1 MRKTCLDT
9 VYEMAK
15 KNKKVVFVGS
25 DLGAGV
31 LADFKKEIP
40 DRFFMEGVSEQYITG
55 MCAGLALEGFIP
67 YFNTIATFITRRNF
81 EQNIIDLGLHN
92 LPVRLIGNGGGLVY
106 SPLGPTHQAIED
118 IAIMRT
124 IPKMTIIAPCDAN
137 EMKILMPQTIKIK
150 GPVYVRLA
158 KGGDNIVTKK
168 NKSIKIGKSNLFGD
182 PKDILFVTTGIT
194 TQECLEASEKLSK
207 IGIKAGTLHNNTIK
221 PFDENNLIKYAKKT
235 KLIVTV
241 EEHLVS
247 GGLGSIVLETLN
259 KLDFIKIIKVLRL
272 GINNEFVRKYGS
284 QKDLLDFCNI
294 SSQKI
299 FNIVKKKINGKKS

>member
-15 KNKKVVFVGS
+15 KNKKIVFVGS

-40 DRFFMEGVSEQYITG
+40 ERFFMEGISEQYITG

-124 IPKMTIIAPCDAN
+124 IPNMTIIAPCDAN
-137 EMKILMPQTIKIK
+137 EMKILMTQTIKIK
-150 GPVYVRLA
+150 GPVYIRLA
-158 KGGDNIVTKK
+158 RGGDEIVTKK

-194 TQECLEASEKLSK
+194 TQECLEATEKLSK
-207 IGIKAGTLHNNTIK
+207 IGIKTGVLHNNTIK
-221 PFDENNLIKYAKKT
+221 PFDEKSLLRASEKA

-241 EEHLVS
+241 EEHIVS
-247 GGLGSIVLETLN
+247 GGLGSLVLEILN
-259 KLDFIKIIKVLRL
+259 KKNSQSINKVHRI
-272 GINNEFVRKYGS
+272 GINNVFVKKYGS
-284 QKDLLDFCNI
+284 QKELLDYCGI
-294 SSQKI
+294 SS
-299 FNIVKKKINGKKS
+299 KKILPIVIKKLNEKKY